1 MEKPRPDVKLL
12 PWRGH
17 MERNE
22 GKIHWEK
29 QKFLSVIK
37 SDFVLSILVINLVYF
52 TAYHSLHSE
61 DSIYSIESFLK

>member
-1 MEKPRPDVKLL
+1 
-12 PWRGH
+12 

-29 QKFLSVIK
+29 KKFLSVIK

-52 TAYHSLHSE
+52 TAYHSLLSE
-61 DSIYSIESFLK
+61 DSIYSIEYFLK